1 MSCIFC
7 IFPLQVLDKSDSEVL
22 GVWVFVELYILE
34 LFSLESLLSYTVAT
48 YINVRY
54 TMYIIVLVKFN
65 PMSTSDLYPLYTL
78 NRYKCRKLSLAY
90 KLKDRIE
97 KPILIPIKNNKIC
110 NEYVTQYQLEPGDNI
125 WK

>member
-78 NRYKCRKLSLAY
+78 NRYKCRKLSLTY